1 MYIIQVDWVKGLRT
15 SILTFDWAWF
25 FPSLNHYLL
34 LLTLARARLDDNI
47 VGLFSD
53 YLIGRYM
60 QYIWNNFTSPSFQT
74 NIRVE
79 QGSFLSP
86 ILLALYLAPVLRI
99 WEKRINNLNIPIP
112 ASILSFIDNDLV
124 TVVLWTSSYILYGLL
139 LYQKSDV
146 GKATC

>member
-1 MYIIQVDWVKGLRT
+1 
-15 SILTFDWAWF
+15 
-25 FPSLNHYLL
+25 
-34 LLTLARARLDDNI
+34 LDDNI

-112 ASILSFIDNDLV
+112 ASFIDNDLV